1 MRKHLSRVLRGA
13 MAFAILTLVL
23 GSSTPAAMVESEFK
37 LVQSIQLKGAEGGL
51 DHVIVDA
58 KNQRLFLANKANNTL
73 DIVDLKT
80 NSLVQQIE
88 GQQGVQGVA
97 YAADLDRIFVS
108 LGAGGFCNVFDGKT
122 YKLLKTIKFKDD
134 ADNVRYLPR
143 NHTVYVAHAESAMG
157 VIDANSFDVKADVKL
172 PASAEGLQPESV
184 RPRLYLATPQPSQ
197 VVVINTDQNEV
208 IGRFPVKGAGNK
220 AYAVAVDEAN
230 RRLFV
235 ACRKVPA
242 VVVLD
247 SDSGKEIARVTIPD
261 GVDDIHYDADRKR
274 IFASCGEGFV
284 ADIKVVDANHYELAE
299 KLPTIKDAKTC
310 YFSPTEGKLYVA
322 VPRQPGKEG
331 PEIRVYQMQK

>member
-1 MRKHLSRVLRGA
+1 MRTYFSTMLRGTISLA
-13 MAFAILTLVL
+13 ALTLVM
-23 GSSTPAAMVESEFK
+23 GSSVPAAMFKSEFT
-37 LVQSIQLKGAEGGL
+37 LVQTIQLKGAAGGL

-58 KNQRLFLANKANNTL
+58 RNQRLFLANKANNTL

-80 NSLVQQIE
+80 NALIQQIE

-108 LGAGGFCNVFDGKT
+108 LGGGGFCNVFDGKT

-134 ADNVRYLPR
+134 ADNIRYLAR
-143 NHTVYVAHAESAMG
+143 NHAVYVAHAESALG
-157 VIDANSFDVKADVKL
+157 VIDAHSFEVKADIKL

-184 RPRLYLATPQPSQ
+184 RPRLYLTTPQPSQ
-197 VVVINTDQNEV
+197 VVVINTDKNEV

-220 AYAVAVDEAN
+220 AYAVAVDEASQ
-230 RRLFV
+230 RLFV

-247 SDSGKEIARVTIPD
+247 SESGKEVARVAISE
-261 GVDDIHYDADRKR
+261 GVDDIHYDANRQR

-284 ADIKVVDANHYELAE
+284 AVIKVIDANHYELAE
-299 KLPTIKDAKTC
+299 KLPTVKDAKTC
-310 YFSPTEGKLYVA
+310 YFSPTDRKSV
-322 VPRQPGKEG
+322 V
-331 PEIRVYQMQK
+331 

>member
-1 MRKHLSRVLRGA
+1 MRKLLTLAFRGA
-13 MAFAILTLVL
+13 LTLATLTLVM
-23 GSSTPAAMVESEFK
+23 GSTAPAAMLKSEFT
-37 LVQSIQLKGAEGGL
+37 LVQTIQLKGAEGGL

-80 NSLVQQIE
+80 NALVQQIE

-143 NHTVYVAHAESAMG
+143 NHTVYVAHAESALG
-157 VIDANSFDVKADVKL
+157 VIDANSFDVKADIKL

-184 RPRLYLATPQPSQ
+184 RPRLYLTTPQPSQ
-197 VVVINTDQNEV
+197 VVVINTDKNEV

-220 AYAVAVDEAN
+220 AYAVAVDEVN
-230 RRLFV
+230 QRLFV

-247 SDSGKEIARVTIPD
+247 SDSGKEMARVTIPD

-284 ADIKVVDANHYELAE
+284 AVIKVVDANHYELVE
-299 KLPTIKDAKTC
+299 KLPTVKDAKTC

-331 PEIRVYQMQK
+331 PEIRVYQISK